1 MLDIFSFVSG
11 KTLWKTLK
19 NYVLLFTLSV
29 PVRTLI
35 RHSEVL
41 FAMRNPVP
49 WLMAGLGA
57 LGYWWSLR
65 TGHEE
70 QLSIL
75 RQK

>member
-1 MLDIFSFVSG
+1 MDIFSFVSG

-19 NYVLLFTLSV
+19 NFVLLFTLSV
-29 PVRTLI
+29 LVRTLM

-41 FAMRNPVP
+41 FTMKNPVL
-49 WLMAGLGA
+49 WLMAGLGT

-65 TGHEE
+65 TGDEE